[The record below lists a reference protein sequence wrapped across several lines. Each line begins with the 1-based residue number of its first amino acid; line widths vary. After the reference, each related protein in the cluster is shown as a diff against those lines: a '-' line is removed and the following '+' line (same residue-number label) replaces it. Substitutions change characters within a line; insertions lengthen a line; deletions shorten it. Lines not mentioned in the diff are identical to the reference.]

1 MCATSASNLPLLI
14 DTHCH
19 PAGDV
24 TDEAML
30 AEAEALGVR
39 VLLVGGNAAMNR
51 AAAVSGRCFAQGI
64 DWSAEEP
71 WDGTFEPDPG
81 ICAVGELGFD
91 FHYASGPETEALQ
104 RTRFAVQTTVAK
116 ARGLPIIVHTRE
128 ADDVTLDALRGAD
141 LPATGVIHSF
151 TGDIPFARKLLDL
164 GYWISLSGI
173 VTFRNADR
181 LREVA
186 KFLPDDRI
194 LVETDTPYLAPV
206 PMRGRPNR
214 PAYVRHTA
222 EAIAKLRGV
231 PLETFAAL
239 TTANATRCFRRPDG
253 FKSGMEVRS

>member
-1 MCATSASNLPLLI
+1 MCATSADNLPLLI

-19 PAGDV
+19 PAGDG

-39 VLLVGGNAAMNR
+39 VLAVGGNAAMNR
-51 AAAVSGRCFAQGI
+51 AAAATGRCFAQGF
-64 DWSAEEP
+64 DWSAENLPE
-71 WDGTFEPDPG
+71 DGFEPDPG
-81 ICAVGELGFD
+81 ACAVGEIGFD
-91 FHYASGPETEALQ
+91 FHYASGPETEAVQ
-104 RTRFAVQTTVAK
+104 RARFAVQAEA
-116 ARGLPIIVHTRE
+116 ARRRRLPVIVHTRE
-128 ADDVTLDALRGAD
+128 ADRVTLEALREAD
-141 LPATGVIHSF
+141 LPAAGVIHSF
-151 TGDIPFARKLLDL
+151 AGDIPFARSLLDL

-186 KFLPDDRI
+186 RFLPDDRI

-222 EAIAKLRGV
+222 NALAALRGI
-231 PLETFAAL
+231 PCETFAAL
-239 TTANATRCFRRPDG
+239 TTANAMRCFRLPEG
-253 FKSGMEVRS
+253 FRGGPEVPA